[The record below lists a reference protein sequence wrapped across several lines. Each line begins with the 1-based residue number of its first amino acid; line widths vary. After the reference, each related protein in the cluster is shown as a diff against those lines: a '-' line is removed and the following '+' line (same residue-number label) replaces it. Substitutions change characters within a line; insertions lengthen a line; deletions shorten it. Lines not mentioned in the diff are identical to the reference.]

1 MPDCPPFSV
10 AMRFR
15 RLRWLSGGLRA
26 LLVGVLVGAP
36 AATAE
41 AQKVPEGKVPD
52 GKVPARVTIER
63 RAAIA
68 SDASIRFSGAIS
80 SLRIIGWDR
89 DSLVITGSVPVGW
102 RFDGG
107 VASPVGGLGRGAKF
121 FVEAP
126 GDLYPTGAALEV
138 RVPARARLWAKSGSA
153 DIEVSGVSG
162 GLDLNV
168 VGGSVTV
175 SSTPRELN
183 IEAMDGTVRVLA
195 GAAWLRV
202 KTATGDI
209 DVRGGSEDVGLS
221 SVSGTVRVG
230 DGRYERGKFE
240 TVTGDVVY
248 QGDAVSKGSIDLTTH
263 SGRIEL
269 RLLPKPNLELDAAS
283 VTGTIENALTASRPI
298 AGREGRGMEL
308 GFSSGTGDMR
318 MVIRSFKGA
327 ITLKPR

>member
-1 MPDCPPFSV
+1 LG
-10 AMRFR
+10 A
-15 RLRWLSGGLRA
+15 LIGLSA
-26 LLVGVLVGAP
+26 LLGAP
-36 AATAE
+36 RTGW
-41 AQKVPEGKVPD
+41 AQKGGDSKTK
-52 GKVPARVTIER
+52 GSARVAIER

-68 SDASIRFSGAIS
+68 SEASIRLSGAIS
-80 SLRIIGWDR
+80 SLRIVGWDR
-89 DSLVITGSVPVGW
+89 DSLVITGTVPVGW

-107 VASPVGGLGRGAKF
+107 VASGLAGPGRGAKF

-138 RVPARARLWAKSGSA
+138 RVPARARVWAKSGSA

-162 GLDLNV
+162 GLDLNI

-175 SSTPRELN
+175 SSAPRELN
-183 IEAMDGTVRVLA
+183 IESMDGAVRVLA

-221 SVSGTVRVG
+221 TVSGTIRVG

-248 QGDAVSKGSIDLTTH
+248 QGDLGYKGSIDLTTH
-263 SGRIEL
+263 SGRVEL
-269 RLLPKPNLELDAAS
+269 RLAGRPDLELDAAT
-283 VTGTIENALTASRPI
+283 VTGTIENAVTSSRPI
-298 AGREGRGMEL
+298 PGREGRGMEL
-308 GFSSGTGDMR
+308 GFSSGNGDMR
-318 MVIRSFKGA
+318 MIVRSFKGN